1 MKHILS
7 TISLATVLA
16 ISSTASFAKH
26 GDRQNNNYAF
36 QDTARVTHVEPLYK
50 TVRISSPQRECWN
63 EPRNH
68 RPTAQNKSYTST
80 IASGIIGGVIGN
92 QFGGGSGKTV
102 MTVAGTLLGGSLG
115 NDYNNKSQA
124 RSSYN
129 NHENCRVTN
138 NYREEQRIDGYQVT
152 YRYQGK
158 TYSTEMEHHP
168 GKHLPIEVSVRPA
181 HQYY

>member
-1 MKHILS
+1 MKHLFS

-16 ISSTASFAKH
+16 IASSATMAR
-26 GDRQNNNYAF
+26 DDYYDNNPTF

-50 TVRISSPQRECWN
+50 TVRVSTPGRECWTESN
-63 EPRNH
+63 YNRRTPQ
-68 RPTAQNKSYTST
+68 AKSYTST
-80 IASGIIGGVIGN
+80 IAGGIVGGVLGN

-115 NDYNNKSQA
+115 NDYNN
-124 RSSYN
+124 RSRQRDNYGT
-129 NHENCRVTN
+129 HENCRVTER
-138 NYREEQRIDGYQVT
+138 YRQEQRTDGYQVT

-158 TYSTEMEHHP
+158 TYSTHMEQRP
-168 GKHLPIEVSVRPA
+168 GNSIPVDVSVRPS